1 MTWQHR
7 RIMAIWLSHHSNS
20 EQWGLGY
27 RFKLFADFLEL
38 VQSSLFEF
46 LDIIDFFLMK
56 SDVQVKLGG
65 PLHAT
70 RHVGSKHMSWWRVQC
85 SMKRFV
91 LPGTITMET
100 RV

>member
-1 MTWQHR
+1 
-7 RIMAIWLSHHSNS
+7 
-20 EQWGLGY
+20 
-27 RFKLFADFLEL
+27 
-38 VQSSLFEF
+38 
-46 LDIIDFFLMK
+46 MK